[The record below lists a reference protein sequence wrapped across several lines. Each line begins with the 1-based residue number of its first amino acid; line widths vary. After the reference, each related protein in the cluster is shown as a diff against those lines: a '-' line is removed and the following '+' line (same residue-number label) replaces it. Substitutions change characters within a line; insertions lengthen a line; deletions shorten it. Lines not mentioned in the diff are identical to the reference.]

1 MTRAAAAFVCVK
13 VANTEIR
20 RHWWWLTNNPRNPV
34 VKYMIYRRS
43 LRIAKELMVEIN
55 KDKHKLMLSTAYRLR
70 LESICRCIAN
80 NEEVPLEDMIWA
92 ENLQKHILSPEIG

>member
-1 MTRAAAAFVCVK
+1 MFAVVAYIIVTDDRAAAAFLYVSK
-13 VANTEIR
+13 LANTEIK

-55 KDKHKLMLSTAYRLR
+55 KDKET
-70 LESICRCIAN
+70 
-80 NEEVPLEDMIWA
+80 
-92 ENLQKHILSPEIG
+92 

>member
-1 MTRAAAAFVCVK
+1 MFAVVAYIIITDERAAAAFLYVSK
-13 VANTEIR
+13 LANTEIK

-55 KDKHKLMLSTAYRLR
+55 KDKET
-70 LESICRCIAN
+70 
-80 NEEVPLEDMIWA
+80 
-92 ENLQKHILSPEIG
+92 

>member
-1 MTRAAAAFVCVK
+1 MFAVVAYVIVTDDRAAAAFVYVSK
-13 VANTEIR
+13 LANTQIK

-55 KDKHKLMLSTAYRLR
+55 KDKET
-70 LESICRCIAN
+70 
-80 NEEVPLEDMIWA
+80 
-92 ENLQKHILSPEIG
+92 

>member
-1 MTRAAAAFVCVK
+1 MDSHIILLGMFAVVAYIIVTDERAAAAFMYVSK
-13 VANTEIR
+13 LANTEIK

-55 KDKHKLMLSTAYRLR
+55 KDKET
-70 LESICRCIAN
+70 
-80 NEEVPLEDMIWA
+80 
-92 ENLQKHILSPEIG
+92 

>member
-1 MTRAAAAFVCVK
+1 MDSHIVLLGLFAVVAYVIVTDDRAAAAFVYVSK
-13 VANTEIR
+13 LANTQIK

-55 KDKHKLMLSTAYRLR
+55 KDKET
-70 LESICRCIAN
+70 
-80 NEEVPLEDMIWA
+80 
-92 ENLQKHILSPEIG
+92 

>member
-1 MTRAAAAFVCVK
+1 MDSHIILWGIFAAVAYVIVTDERVAAAFLYAIK
-13 VANTEIR
+13 LANTEIK

-55 KDKHKLMLSTAYRLR
+55 KDKEA
-70 LESICRCIAN
+70 
-80 NEEVPLEDMIWA
+80 
-92 ENLQKHILSPEIG
+92 